1 MRLFP
6 VFNPRKNGAK
16 IRIVFLCLLHVI
28 LSTFLFSSRAK
39 TGILL
44 LRLRIN
50 CNFDER
56 FVENIRDDSFYFQP
70 I

>member
-1 MRLFP
+1 MGLFP

-16 IRIVFLCLLHVI
+16 TRIVFLCLLHVT
-28 LSTFLFSSRAK
+28 LCTFFFSSTAK

-44 LRLRIN
+44 LWLRIN
-50 CNFDER
+50 RNFDER
-56 FVENIRDDSFYFQP
+56 FVENIRDDCFYFQP